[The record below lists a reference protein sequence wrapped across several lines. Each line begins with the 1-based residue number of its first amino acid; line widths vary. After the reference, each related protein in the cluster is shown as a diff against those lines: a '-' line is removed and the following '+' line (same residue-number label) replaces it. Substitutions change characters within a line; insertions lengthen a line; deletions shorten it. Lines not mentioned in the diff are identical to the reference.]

1 MKKINLEMNIL
12 KVAMAIKLKTNFVP
26 SVTRRRKLIIIL
38 VKIEFRNQSKET
50 KWLLCSRH
58 INAAK
63 QH

>member
-26 SVTRRRKLIIIL
+26 SVTGRRKLIIIL